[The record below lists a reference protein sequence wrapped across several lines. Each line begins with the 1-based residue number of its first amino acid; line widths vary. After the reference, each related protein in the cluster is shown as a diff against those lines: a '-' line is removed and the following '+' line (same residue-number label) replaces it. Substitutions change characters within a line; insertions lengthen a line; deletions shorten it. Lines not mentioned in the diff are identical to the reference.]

1 MPLRTLLFSVLIAA
15 SAPSFAIYKCESGG
29 KIGYSDSPCPNGR
42 KLDVDSEPSADAPAA
57 KEQAR
62 RDKAAL
68 RRIDAE
74 KRKLEAQEEK
84 EQRRAAHANAAR
96 QKKCK
101 TLAMRSK
108 WADEDAASATGKSAH
123 KARLKANRI
132 AEQLAMEC
140 DNKSRLE
147 GA

>member
-1 MPLRTLLFSVLIAA
+1 MLLRTLLFSVFIAA

-29 KIGYSDSPCPNGR
+29 KINYSDTPCPNGR
-42 KLDVDSEPSADAPAA
+42 KLEIDSAPPVDAGTA

-84 EQRRAAHANAAR
+84 EHRRTAHASAAR

-101 TLAMRSK
+101 ALAMRAK

-123 KARLKANRI
+123 KAKLKASRM
-132 AEQLAMEC
+132 AERFALEC
-140 DNKSRLE
+140 DNKALLE